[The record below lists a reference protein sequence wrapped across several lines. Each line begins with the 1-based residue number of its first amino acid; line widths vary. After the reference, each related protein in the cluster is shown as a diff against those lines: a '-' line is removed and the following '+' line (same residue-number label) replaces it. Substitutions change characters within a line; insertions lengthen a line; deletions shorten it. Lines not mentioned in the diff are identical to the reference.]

1 MAKTSGLATTGA
13 SDPVSIEKFP
23 LEILERIFLFASEDD
38 CDLSLALSSKSM
50 AVRLKQHPS
59 VRVLMGLLPGEQ
71 MRVVFV
77 EYFQIDNAVAC
88 SIIFP
93 FMDDAAGERVLND
106 RDVTRANWCTTAYV
120 ARIQIAL
127 IKRIL
132 RTYWDPLLLR
142 DQHLPSVFSHEYVW
156 AELDEFESNPK
167 ALQGEWLIES
177 KVDASSG
184 RYPWSRV
191 YIWPKQ
197 GRVLIR
203 DQLLNTSR
211 LYCVPLLENMA
222 GMKQESMNH

>member
-1 MAKTSGLATTGA
+1 MATTSALATMGA
-13 SDPVSIEKFP
+13 ADPVSIETFP
-23 LEILERIFLFASEDD
+23 LEILEKIFSFASDND

-50 AVRLKQHPS
+50 AERLKQHPS
-59 VRVLMGLLPGEQ
+59 VRVLMELLTGEQ
-71 MRVVFV
+71 MRVVFL

-88 SIIFP
+88 NIIFP
-93 FMDDAAGERVLND
+93 FLDDPAGERVLND
-106 RDVTRANWCTTAYV
+106 RDLTKANWCTTAFV
-120 ARIQIAL
+120 GRIQITL

-177 KVDASSG
+177 KVDAVSG

-191 YIWPKQ
+191 YVWPKQ
-197 GRVLIR
+197 GRILIR
-203 DQLLNTSR
+203 DQLRNTSE

-222 GMKQESMNH
+222 SLKQRSMHH